1 MATLAI
7 LPNTPLAFSDV
18 IDFFDRG
25 NPAQAAGNFP
35 PRGGFALTG
44 FSEVTPTTITT
55 WPNDNSPIEGEAD
68 GLTWRAKTD
77 NTGAG
82 QIDVSRAYTLAA
94 ISASLLVT
102 IADRT
107 VTPDFNITVR
117 ASNGQAGIGSATINT
132 STLTGTRLIFPVLP
146 TGNPYPLPNLGI
158 LTLSV
163 ESTQTSGWSYTVEGV
178 VFPNNTNVGTDGF
191 TFAQGPQPERL
202 SWYNRGGGIVP
213 STATFTT
220 FEFRRT
226 YRPNT
231 LSVADGNFAVKDR
244 IQDTSSTQMLAPF
257 GDTWPN
263 NVFVS
268 VAAIYLVSID
278 ADYNAVETFF
288 GITFNGNVQSLLGYF
303 IRFTH
308 PGGTAT
314 YPVTSVRV
322 GAAELWVQ
330 FQHEVQSETGVPPA
344 DGTETVITLLD
355 SGAGTTQ
362 QINTGVDTAAGA
374 VNLASLRNVDNG
386 VL

>member
-1 MATLAI
+1 MATLAV
-7 LPNTPLAFSDV
+7 LPTDPLAFSDV
-18 IDFFDRG
+18 IAFFNRDT
-25 NPAQAAGNFP
+25 PADPARGNFP

-44 FSEVTPTTITT
+44 FSEVTPTTTIT
-55 WPNDNSPIEGEAD
+55 WPNDNPPIEGEAD
-68 GLTWRAKTD
+68 GLTWRVKAD
-77 NTGAG
+77 NDGAG
-82 QIDVSRAYTLAA
+82 QINVSRGYTLNRA
-94 ISASLLVT
+94 
-102 IADRT
+102 T
-107 VTPDFNITVR
+107 VTLEITVDSTVTQPFDITVDVR
-117 ASNGQAGIGSATINT
+117 NSQAGIGSATVN
-132 STLTGTRLIFPVLP
+132 SADLRPGEGTQFTILGAGE
-146 TGNPYPLPNLGI
+146 TYNLPNLGI

-163 ESTQTSGWSYTVEGV
+163 QSTQTTGWSYTVRNAI
-178 VFPNNTNVGTDGF
+178 FPNSSAGGSGGANFF
-191 TFAQGPQPERL
+191 TQPERL
-202 SWYNRGGGIVP
+202 SWYNRDGGIVP

-231 LSVADGNFAVKDR
+231 LSVADGNFAIKDR
-244 IQDTSSTQMLAPF
+244 IQDTSSTQTLAPF

-278 ADYNAVETFF
+278 TDYNAVETFF